1 MTKSRSA
8 QEFLE
13 EVRPHLGT
21 IPSVQEDFSC
31 PVCLG
36 PVNAGFAHCYACSEL
51 LPHVAAGLAER
62 IIPISSALKP
72 GPWYGR
78 LREYKITRPEY
89 MSTLAAVAHLYVQ
102 THAEA
107 IAGLLGG
114 TPTAIAAVPSTRGW
128 QPTEQPLYR
137 ALDRSSVLRTK
148 LRVLQKHDGSAVGRR
163 EYKPAAFPVAASLR
177 GERVILVEDLWV
189 TGAKA
194 VSAAGALMAARASV
208 VLVVIGREV
217 NSTYTDDDHPYRT
230 AMKAPFNIDS
240 WPR

>member
-1 MTKSRSA
+1 MTQSRSA
-8 QEFLE
+8 QDFLD
-13 EVRPHLGT
+13 EVRPHLGSV
-21 IPSVQEDFSC
+21 PSVSEDYTC

-36 PVNAGFAHCYACSEL
+36 PVTPGFARCYACGQL
-51 LPHVAAGLAER
+51 LPQMPAILSGR

-89 MSTLAAVAHLYVQ
+89 MSTLAALAHLYVNA
-102 THAEA
+102 HADA
-107 IAGLLGG
+107 IADLLGG

-128 QPTEQPLYR
+128 QPKQQPLYR

-148 LRVLQKHDGSAVGRR
+148 LRVLQKHDGSAVDRR
-163 EYKPAAFPVAASLR
+163 EYKPAAFPAVASLS

-208 VLVVIGREV
+208 VVLVIGREV
-217 NSTYTDDDHPYRT
+217 NSTYTDDDHPYRA
-230 AMKAPFNIDS
+230 AMKVPFDIDS

>member
-1 MTKSRSA
+1 VTKSRSA
-8 QEFLE
+8 QDLLD

-21 IPSVQEDFSC
+21 VPSIAEDFVC

-36 PVNAGFAHCYACSEL
+36 PLNLGFARCYACSQL
-51 LPHVAAGLAER
+51 LPQMPAALPDR

-89 MSTLAAVAHLYVQ
+89 MSTLAALAHLFVQ

-107 IAGLLGG
+107 IADLLGG

-128 QPTEQPLYR
+128 KPTEQPLYR
-137 ALDRSSVLRTK
+137 ALDRSSVLRTN
-148 LRVLQKHDGSAVGRR
+148 LRVLQTHDGSSVGRW
-163 EYKPAAFPVAASLR
+163 EYKPGSFPVAASLR

-208 VLVVIGREV
+208 VLLVIGREV
-217 NSTYTDDDHPYRT
+217 NSTYTDDDHPYRA
-230 AMKAPFNIDS
+230 AMKAPFDIDS